1 MRSKLHGKHYTP
13 RPSSVKK
20 HQVAAAHPKED
31 PYNTPPKSSMLE
43 DSADIAKVQN
53 PLYYHGGLE
62 SGFCRF
68 TVIRCCRCL
77 TKQY

>member
-1 MRSKLHGKHYTP
+1 MRGKLHGKHYTP

-20 HQVAAAHPKED
+20 HQVAAENPKED

-43 DSADIAKVQN
+43 DAADIAKVQN

-62 SGFCRF
+62 TGSVKTTGNPKD
-68 TVIRCCRCL
+68 TP
-77 TKQY
+77 